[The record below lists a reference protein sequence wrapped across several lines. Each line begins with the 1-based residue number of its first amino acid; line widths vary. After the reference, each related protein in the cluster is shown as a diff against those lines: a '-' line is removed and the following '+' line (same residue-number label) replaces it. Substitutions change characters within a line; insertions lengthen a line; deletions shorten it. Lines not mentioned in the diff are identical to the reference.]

1 MIRSFQI
8 PPMLYRITGDGINEA
23 MVVTADGELLGT
35 SHRRPSPKHS
45 HKATLITD
53 ITLDYIRLGNELNQR
68 QLTYSEMEM
77 SENTI
82 GIASAG
88 PECFVIAIAD
98 QDIEAGLLK
107 ARVTA
112 CAAHVKGSLMPL
124 TDAS

>member
-1 MIRSFQI
+1 
-8 PPMLYRITGDGINEA
+8 MLYRITGNGIHEA
-23 MVVTADGELLGT
+23 MVVTSDGELLGT
-35 SHRRPSPKHS
+35 SHRRSSSKHS

-77 SENTI
+77 SDATI

-88 PECFVIAIAD
+88 PECFVIAIAE
-98 QDIEAGLLK
+98 QNVASGLLK
-107 ARVTA
+107 DRVTA